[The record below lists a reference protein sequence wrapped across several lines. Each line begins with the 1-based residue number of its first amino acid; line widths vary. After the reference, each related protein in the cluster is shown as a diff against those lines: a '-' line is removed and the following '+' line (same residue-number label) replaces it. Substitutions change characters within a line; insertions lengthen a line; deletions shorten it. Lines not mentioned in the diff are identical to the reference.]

1 MASKYANL
9 DEYYAALDAG
19 KVDLM
24 KRVFDL
30 VMAEFPDMKAKIAW
44 NQPVLYLDGAKFGG
58 SINYVSAM
66 DSATNWLLY
75 NPFSPAIMTEFAD
88 RLSGYH
94 TGTRTIRIPLD
105 WEPDRELLID
115 LTKARLAEIERE
127 IVAKTA
133 GLKG

>member
-1 MASKYANL
+1 MASRFANL
-9 DEYYAALDAG
+9 NEYYATLDAG
-19 KVDLM
+19 KVALI
-24 KRVFDL
+24 KRVLNL
-30 VMAEFPDMKAKIAW
+30 VMTEFPDIEAKIAW
-44 NQPVLYLDGAKFGG
+44 NQPVLYLDGAQFGG
-58 SINYVSAM
+58 STKYVSAM

-88 RLSGYH
+88 RLAGYH

-127 IVAKTA
+127 VAGKSA
-133 GLKG
+133 G